1 MKEEL
6 APDVPLLPGPP
17 APFRPSRPARP
28 RAIGSSRAIALSIV
42 AIAALLPLLLQRL
55 NGQVYWL
62 FVVAEFFIYAIVA
75 ISLDLLMGRTG
86 QISLGQSGFFA
97 VGAYTAAILNVRSG
111 TGMFAATLAGGLVA
125 AVASLVLGFPAARLR
140 GHYLGIVTFG
150 YGIAVDQ
157 MALKFDAFTG
167 GDQGLHL
174 HPAALFGINVGTP
187 IRMYYVALIALTVVT
202 VLVWKLTR
210 TRLGRSF
217 AAVKDSEIA
226 AAAMGVPVARTKVV
240 AFLCSAFLAG
250 VAGGLYAFLN
260 GFIAPG
266 DFGIELALLFFAM
279 VVIGGMGSLP
289 GAIGGALI
297 VFSVQQAAS
306 TVSGLSLA
314 ILGAV
319 IVVTALFVPS
329 GLREVF
335 VRLRSGRKKAS
346 C

>member
-1 MKEEL
+1 ML
-6 APDVPLLPGPP
+6 
-17 APFRPSRPARP
+17 
-28 RAIGSSRAIALSIV
+28 
-42 AIAALLPLLLQRL
+42 AALLPLALLRL

-62 FVVAEFFIYAIVA
+62 YVIGEFFIYAIVA

-97 VGAYTAAILNVRSG
+97 LGAYTAAILSVRHG
-111 TGMFAATLAGGLVA
+111 ADLLAATLAGGFVA
-125 AVASLVLGFPAARLR
+125 ALASLILGMPAARLR

-157 MALKFDAFTG
+157 IALKWDALSG

-174 HPAALFGINVGTP
+174 HAATLFGFKVGTP
-187 IRMYYVALIALTVVT
+187 LRMYYVALAGLVVVA
-202 VLVWKLTR
+202 VLVWNLTR
-210 TRLGRSF
+210 SRLGRSF

-226 AAAMGVPVARTKVV
+226 AAAMGVAVARTKVL
-240 AFLCSAFLAG
+240 AFMCSAFFAG
-250 VAGGLYAFLN
+250 IAGGLYAFLA
-260 GFIAPG
+260 GFVAPE
-266 DFGIELALLFFAM
+266 DFGIEQSLLFFAM

-314 ILGAV
+314 IVGAA
-319 IVVTALFVPS
+319 IVVTALFVPN
-329 GLREVF
+329 GLRRVL
-335 VRLRSGRKKAS
+335 VRYRRTARV
-346 C
+346 

>member
-1 MKEEL
+1 MND
-6 APDVPLLPGPP
+6 AV
-17 APFRPSRPARP
+17 
-28 RAIGSSRAIALSIV
+28 SSRLRVRRPTARIGTQRTLTVLAIVFAS
-42 AIAALLPLLLQRL
+42 LLPLGLVHLT
-55 NGQVYWL
+55 GQVYWL
-62 FVVAEFFIYAIVA
+62 FVIGEFFIYAIVA

-97 VGAYTAAILNVRSG
+97 VGAYTAAILSARHG
-111 TGMFAATLAGGLVA
+111 ADMLIATLAGGFVA
-125 AVASLVLGFPAARLR
+125 AIASLVLGFPAARLR

-157 MALKFDAFTG
+157 IALKWDALTG

-174 HPAALFGINVGTP
+174 HGARLLGFDVASPL
-187 IRMYYVALIALTVVT
+187 RMYYVALAALGIVSI
-202 VLVWKLTR
+202 LVFNLTR
-210 TRLGRSF
+210 TRLGRAF

-226 AAAMGVPVARTKVV
+226 AAAMGVNVARTKVL
-240 AFLCSAFLAG
+240 AFICSAFLAG
-250 VAGGLYAFLN
+250 IAGGLYAFLTT
-260 GFIAPG
+260 FIAPE
-266 DFGIELALLFFAM
+266 DFGIEQALLFFAM

-314 ILGAV
+314 IVGGV
-319 IVVTALFVPS
+319 IVVTALFVPH
-329 GLREVF
+329 GLRDVF
-335 VRLRSGRKKAS
+335 ARLRGRSEEAR

>member
-1 MKEEL
+1 
-6 APDVPLLPGPP
+6 V
-17 APFRPSRPARP
+17 RVPSRALATG
-28 RAIGSSRAIALSIV
+28 AIV
-42 AIAALLPLLLQRL
+42 VVAALLPIALAHVG
-55 NGQVYWL
+55 GQVYWL
-62 FVVAEFFIYAIVA
+62 YVIGEFFIYAIVA

-97 VGAYTAAILNVRSG
+97 LGAYTAAILSVRYG
-111 TGMFAATLAGGLVA
+111 ADLLVATLAGGAIA
-125 AVASLVLGFPAARLR
+125 ALASLVLGFPAARLR

-157 MALKFDAFTG
+157 IALKWDALTG

-174 HPAALFGINVGTP
+174 HVATLLGLKVGTP
-187 IRMYYVALIALTVVT
+187 VRMYYVALCGLVAVT
-202 VLVWKLTR
+202 ILVWNLTR

-217 AAVKDSEIA
+217 AAIKDSEIA
-226 AAAMGVPVARTKVV
+226 AAAMGVPVARTKVL
-240 AFLCSAFLAG
+240 AFICSAFLAG
-250 VAGGLYAFLN
+250 GAGGLYAFLA
-260 GFIAPG
+260 GFVAPE
-266 DFGIELALLFFAM
+266 DFNIEQSLLFFAM

-319 IVVTALFVPS
+319 IVVTALFVPN
-329 GLREVF
+329 GLRGVF
-335 VRLRSGRKKAS
+335 ARFRPRIREAE

>member
-1 MKEEL
+1 MKKEL
-6 APDVPLLPGPP
+6 SRDLPLFPD
-17 APFRPSRPARP
+17 AAARTRVRRRSKEITSP
-28 RAIGSSRAIALSIV
+28 RTITIAAIVL
-42 AIAALLPLLLQRL
+42 AALLPLVLARI
-55 NGQVYWL
+55 NGQIYWL
-62 FVVAEFFIYAIVA
+62 FVIGEFFIYAIVA

-97 VGAYTAAILNVRSG
+97 VGAYTAAILSVRHG
-111 TGMFAATLAGGLVA
+111 ADMLAATFAGGIVA

-157 MALKFDAFTG
+157 IALKWDSLTG
-167 GDQGLHL
+167 GGQGLHL
-174 HPAALFGINVGTP
+174 HAATLLGINVASP
-187 IRMYYVALIALTVVT
+187 IRMYYVALVALVAVSI
-202 VLVWKLTR
+202 LVWNVTR

-226 AAAMGVPVARTKVV
+226 AAAMGVPVARTKVL
-240 AFLCSAFLAG
+240 AFICSAFLAG
-250 VAGGLYAFLN
+250 IAGGLYAFLT
-260 GFIAPG
+260 GFIAPE
-266 DFGIELALLFFAM
+266 DFGIDQALLFFAM

-297 VFSVQQAAS
+297 VFSVQHAAS
-306 TVSGLSLA
+306 TVSGLSVA

-319 IVVTALFVPS
+319 IVVTALFVPN
-329 GLREVF
+329 GLRDVLT
-335 VRLRSGRKKAS
+335 RLSARHGESQ